1 MRSEIKTAAIWL
13 YIVAAATM
21 LNSVLVQLFSHFVD
35 LLAGLWFTQAS
46 DALWVGMRSV
56 EPPGVFP
63 SFEIGAALV
72 IDVLVA
78 ALLVKLARKISRGS
92 RRATLISFFLYLA
105 DTVAFGLS
113 FRVSVRARVAVN
125 FLAWQALTIMV
136 HIAGIVILYRA
147 LRSLRGK
154 SRPLA
159 PVESVS

>member
-1 MRSEIKTAAIWL
+1 MRSEIKIAAIWL
-13 YIVAAATM
+13 YIIAAASM
-21 LNSVLVQLFSHFVD
+21 LNSVLVQLFSRFID

-72 IDVLVA
+72 IDALVA

-92 RRATLISFFLYLA
+92 RPATLIGFSLYLT
-105 DTVAFGLS
+105 DTVAFGFS
-113 FRVSVRARVAVN
+113 FRLSVRSHVPMT

-136 HIAGIVILYRA
+136 HIGGIVILYRA
-147 LRSLRGK
+147 LRGLGGK

-159 PVESVS
+159 PAESVS